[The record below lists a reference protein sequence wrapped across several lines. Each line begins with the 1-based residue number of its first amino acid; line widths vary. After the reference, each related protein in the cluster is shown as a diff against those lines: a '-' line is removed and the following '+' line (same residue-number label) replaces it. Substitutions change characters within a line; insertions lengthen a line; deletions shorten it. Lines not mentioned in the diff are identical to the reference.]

1 MIVLVCLRLICSSRS
16 DVGCCFRNH
25 QKRMDPF
32 QAEKS
37 KHHQLVFIE
46 QLASLKLRT
55 SYQDLES
62 RFTAA
67 ALFCIIAGIT
77 VA

>member
-1 MIVLVCLRLICSSRS
+1 
-16 DVGCCFRNH
+16 
-25 QKRMDPF
+25 MDPF

-77 VA
+77 IA